1 MAQQNSKKKTK
12 NQIQRKS
19 SPYKRTKEEAA
30 VFALLLLSA
39 FLYGGFYEFSGA
51 VLAAVLGILLIICRV
66 KYSFQIKGKKQLAV
80 LLFVFLWFGIT
91 CFYAIDRA
99 MAFVGVIKM
108 LPLLLGYLF
117 FMQFSDETRQKAA
130 GWIVHIGCLMV
141 LIGILALPFP
151 VLKEQLWQAGRFGGF
166 FQYSNTCALYLLAG
180 LVVICN
186 RWIEGKQGISEDKN
200 GEQESKFQRNR
211 IQILEGIVLF
221 AGLLLTGSR
230 GVMLLLLG
238 YLIWF
243 IWHLPSQKA
252 KKYGLGCIVAFLAVL
267 AVIMIV
273 TNGAGEQNI
282 GRIFTIFR
290 YSSTWKG
297 RILYD
302 LDALRMIAKYPFGM
316 GYHGYAYVQGQMQSG
331 VYKTLFVH
339 NDWLQAALDLG
350 ILPAILFAA
359 VMLRQILKGKQSSMQ
374 KQMLLLIMLH
384 MLIDFDLQ
392 FTAVGF
398 LGLLCLDYGK
408 TEDTLKKKT
417 KIEDCIF
424 LTVISVGCIYFC
436 IPFLLDYAGES
447 QKALSF
453 YSTYTPAQLAVME
466 KRQSAD
472 EATLAAEQILTHN
485 THLAEV
491 YQYLAYGALEKGDY
505 EDSFANMEKA
515 ISCDIY
521 AKELYDEY
529 EEILSQAEK
538 MQGSDQSER
547 RAWIKNKK
555 QEVLKK
561 SSSLAYEL
569 NDRPQL

>member
-1 MAQQNSKKKTK
+1 M
-12 NQIQRKS
+12 
-19 SPYKRTKEEAA
+19 
-30 VFALLLLSA
+30 
-39 FLYGGFYEFSGA
+39 
-51 VLAAVLGILLIICRV
+51 LAAVLGILLIVCRV

-80 LLFVFLWFGIT
+80 LLSVFLWFGIT

-108 LPLLLGYLF
+108 LPLPLGYLF
-117 FMQFSDETRQKAA
+117 FMQFSDETRQKATGYIA
-130 GWIVHIGCLMV
+130 HIGCFMV
-141 LIGILALPFP
+141 LAGILALPFP
-151 VLKEQLWQAGRFGGF
+151 ALKEQLWQAGRLGGF

-186 RWIEGKQGISEDKN
+186 RWIENKSR
-200 GEQESKFQRNR
+200 EQESGIKRDKM
-211 IQILEGIVLF
+211 QILEGIVLL

-230 GVMLLLLG
+230 GVMLLFFG

-243 IWHLPSQKA
+243 IRYLSSQKA
-252 KKYGLGCIVAFLAVL
+252 KKYGIFCIVAVFALLAV
-267 AVIMIV
+267 VMVV

-282 GRIFTIFR
+282 GRIFTVFR

-302 LDALRMIAKYPFGM
+302 LDALKMIAKYPFGM
-316 GYHGYAYVQGQMQSG
+316 GYHGYAYVQGRMQTG

-350 ILPAILFAA
+350 ILPAVLFAA
-359 VMLRQILKGKQSSMQ
+359 VMLRQLLKGSQSSMQ
-374 KQMLLLIMLH
+374 KQILLLIMLH
-384 MLIDFDLQ
+384 MLVDFDLQ
-392 FTAVGF
+392 FTAIGL

-408 TEDTLKKKT
+408 AEGSLKKKT

-436 IPFLLDYAGES
+436 IPFLLDYVGEH

-453 YSTYTPAQLAVME
+453 YGAYTPAQLAVME
-466 KRQSAD
+466 GSRSAE
-472 EATLAAEQILTHN
+472 EATSAAEQILTHN

-491 YQYLAYGALEKGDY
+491 YQYLAYGALEKENY
-505 EDSFANMEKA
+505 EESFINMEKA
-515 ISCDIY
+515 LSCDIY

-529 EEILSQAEK
+529 EEILRQAEK
-538 MQGSDQSER
+538 VQGSDQSER
-547 RAWIKNKK
+547 RAWIRNKK

>member
-12 NQIQRKS
+12 NQIQWKS

-30 VFALLLLSA
+30 VFTVLLLSA

-51 VLAAVLGILLIICRV
+51 MLAAVLGILLIVCRV

-80 LLFVFLWFGIT
+80 LLSVFLWFGIT

-99 MAFVGVIKM
+99 MDFVGVIKM
-108 LPLLLGYLF
+108 LPLPLGYLF
-117 FMQFSDETRQKAA
+117 FMQFSDETRQKATGYIA
-130 GWIVHIGCLMV
+130 HIGCFMV
-141 LIGILALPFP
+141 LAGILALPFP
-151 VLKEQLWQAGRFGGF
+151 ALKEQLWQVGRLGGF

-186 RWIEGKQGISEDKN
+186 RWIENKSR
-200 GEQESKFQRNR
+200 EQESGIKRDKMQT
-211 IQILEGIVLF
+211 LEGIVLL

-230 GVMLLLLG
+230 GVMLLFFG

-243 IWHLPSQKA
+243 IRHLSSQKA
-252 KKYGLGCIVAFLAVL
+252 KKYGIFCIVAVFALLAV
-267 AVIMIV
+267 VMVV

-282 GRIFTIFR
+282 GRIFTVFR

-302 LDALRMIAKYPFGM
+302 LDALKMIAKYPFGM
-316 GYHGYAYVQGQMQSG
+316 GYHGYAYVQGRMQTG

-350 ILPAILFAA
+350 ILPAVLFAA
-359 VMLRQILKGKQSSMQ
+359 VMLRQLLKGSQSSMQ
-374 KQMLLLIMLH
+374 KQILLLIMLH

-392 FTAVGF
+392 FTAIGL

-408 TEDTLKKKT
+408 AEGSLKKKT

-436 IPFLLDYAGES
+436 MPFLLDYVGEH

-453 YSTYTPAQLAVME
+453 YGAYTPAQLAVME
-466 KRQSAD
+466 GSRSAE
-472 EATLAAEQILTHN
+472 EATSAAEQILTHN

-491 YQYLAYGALEKGDY
+491 YQYLAYGALEKENY
-505 EDSFANMEKA
+505 EESFINMEKA

-538 MQGSDQSER
+538 VQGSDQSER
-547 RAWIKNKK
+547 RAWIRNKK

-569 NDRPQL
+569 NERPQL

>member
-1 MAQQNSKKKTK
+1 
-12 NQIQRKS
+12 
-19 SPYKRTKEEAA
+19 
-30 VFALLLLSA
+30 
-39 FLYGGFYEFSGA
+39 
-51 VLAAVLGILLIICRV
+51 
-66 KYSFQIKGKKQLAV
+66 
-80 LLFVFLWFGIT
+80 
-91 CFYAIDRA
+91 

-108 LPLLLGYLF
+108 LPLPLGYLF
-117 FMQFSDETRQKAA
+117 FMQFSDETRQKATGYIA
-130 GWIVHIGCLMV
+130 HIGCFMV
-141 LIGILALPFP
+141 LAGILALPFSA
-151 VLKEQLWQAGRFGGF
+151 LKEQLWQAGRLGGF

-186 RWIEGKQGISEDKN
+186 RWIENKSR
-200 GEQESKFQRNR
+200 EQESGIKRDKM
-211 IQILEGIVLF
+211 QILEGIVLL

-230 GVMLLLLG
+230 GVMLLFFG

-243 IWHLPSQKA
+243 IRHLSSQKA
-252 KKYGLGCIVAFLAVL
+252 KKYGIFCIVAVFALLAV
-267 AVIMIV
+267 VMVV

-282 GRIFTIFR
+282 GRIFTVFR

-302 LDALRMIAKYPFGM
+302 LDALKMIAKYPFGM
-316 GYHGYAYVQGQMQSG
+316 GYHGYAYVQGRMQTG

-350 ILPAILFAA
+350 ILPAVLFAA
-359 VMLRQILKGKQSSMQ
+359 VMLRQLLKGSQSSMQ
-374 KQMLLLIMLH
+374 KQILLLIMLH
-384 MLIDFDLQ
+384 MLVDFDLQ
-392 FTAVGF
+392 FTAIGL

-408 TEDTLKKKT
+408 AEGSLKKKT

-436 IPFLLDYAGES
+436 IPFLLDYVGEH

-453 YSTYTPAQLAVME
+453 YGAYTTGTACGGWKEAECRGSKLR
-466 KRQSAD
+466 RQSRSSR
-472 EATLAAEQILTHN
+472 TIHIWQKFINIWHMVL
-485 THLAEV
+485 
-491 YQYLAYGALEKGDY
+491 LEKENY
-505 EDSFANMEKA
+505 EESFINMEKA

-538 MQGSDQSER
+538 VQGSDQSRR
-547 RAWIKNKK
+547 RAWIRNKK

>member
-1 MAQQNSKKKTK
+1 MVQQNSKKKTK

-19 SPYKRTKEEAA
+19 IPYKRTKEEAA
-30 VFALLLLSA
+30 VFVLLLLSV
-39 FLYGGFYEFSGA
+39 FLYGGFYEFTGA
-51 VLAAVLGILLIICRV
+51 ILTAILGMLLIVCRM

-99 MAFVGVIKM
+99 MAFAGVVKM
-108 LPLLLGYLF
+108 LPLPLGYLF
-117 FMQFSDETRQKAA
+117 FMQFSDEKRQKAA
-130 GWIVHIGCLMV
+130 AWTAPIGCFMV
-141 LIGILALPFP
+141 LCGILALPFP
-151 VLKEQLWQAGRFGGF
+151 ALKEQLWQAGRLGGF

-180 LVVICN
+180 LAVICN
-186 RWIEGKQGISEDKN
+186 QWMAKSENLKKKN
-200 GEQESKFQRNR
+200 REQQYLVRRNK

-230 GVMLLLLG
+230 GVMLLFLG
-238 YLIWF
+238 YLLWF

-252 KKYGLGCIVAFLAVL
+252 KKYGIFCIVAVFAVL
-267 AVIMIV
+267 AVVMVV
-273 TNGAGEQNI
+273 TNGSGEQNI
-282 GRIFTIFR
+282 GRIFTVFR

-316 GYHGYAYVQGQMQSG
+316 GYHGYSYVQGQMQTG

-350 ILPAILFAA
+350 ILPAVLFAA
-359 VMLRQILKGKQSSMQ
+359 VMLHQLLKGSQSSMQ
-374 KQMLLLIMLH
+374 KQILLLIMLH

-392 FTAVGF
+392 FIAIGL

-408 TEDTLKKKT
+408 AEGTLKKKT

-436 IPFLLDYAGES
+436 IPFLLDHAGES
-447 QKALSF
+447 RKALSF
-453 YSTYTPAQLAVME
+453 YAAYTPAQLTVME
-466 KRQSAD
+466 GSRSAE
-472 EATLAAEQILTHN
+472 EAALAAEQILTHN

-491 YQYLAYGALEKGDY
+491 YQYLAYSALEKEDY
-505 EDSFANMEKA
+505 EESFVNMEKA

-538 MQGSDQSER
+538 VQGSDQSRR
-547 RAWIKNKK
+547 RAWIQNKK
-555 QEVLKK
+555 REVLKK

-569 NDRPQL
+569 NDRPQF

>member
-1 MAQQNSKKKTK
+1 M
-12 NQIQRKS
+12 
-19 SPYKRTKEEAA
+19 
-30 VFALLLLSA
+30 LLLTA

-51 VLAAVLGILLIICRV
+51 MLAAVLGILLIVCRV

-80 LLFVFLWFGIT
+80 LLSVFLWFGIT

-108 LPLLLGYLF
+108 LPLPLGYLF
-117 FMQFSDETRQKAA
+117 FMQFSDETRQKATGYIA
-130 GWIVHIGCLMV
+130 HIGCFMV
-141 LIGILALPFP
+141 LAGILALPFSA
-151 VLKEQLWQAGRFGGF
+151 LKEQLWQAGRLGGF

-186 RWIEGKQGISEDKN
+186 RWIENKSR
-200 GEQESKFQRNR
+200 EQESGIKRDKM
-211 IQILEGIVLF
+211 QILEGIVLF

-230 GVMLLLLG
+230 GVMLLFFG

-243 IWHLPSQKA
+243 IRHLSSQKA
-252 KKYGLGCIVAFLAVL
+252 KKYGIFCIVAVFALLAV
-267 AVIMIV
+267 VMVV

-282 GRIFTIFR
+282 GRIFTVFR

-302 LDALRMIAKYPFGM
+302 LDALKMIAKYPFGM
-316 GYHGYAYVQGQMQSG
+316 GYHGYAYVQGRMQTG

-350 ILPAILFAA
+350 ILPAVLFAA
-359 VMLRQILKGKQSSMQ
+359 VMLRQLLKGSQSSMQ
-374 KQMLLLIMLH
+374 KQILLLIMLH
-384 MLIDFDLQ
+384 MLVDFDLQ
-392 FTAVGF
+392 FTAIGL

-408 TEDTLKKKT
+408 AEGSLKKKT

-436 IPFLLDYAGES
+436 MPFLLDYVGEH

-453 YSTYTPAQLAVME
+453 YGAYTPAQLAVME
-466 KRQSAD
+466 GSRSAE
-472 EATLAAEQILTHN
+472 EATSAAEQILTHN

-491 YQYLAYGALEKGDY
+491 YQYLAYGALEKENY
-505 EDSFANMEKA
+505 EESFINMEKA

-538 MQGSDQSER
+538 VQGSDQSER
-547 RAWIKNKK
+547 RAWIRNKK